1 MAKKAKE
8 LQDLLQEIEDLIA
21 DLAHVED
28 PQEERLNPAEQNLS
42 EGTGRI
48 TLESGPPPA

>member
-21 DLAHVED
+21 ELAHLQD
-28 PQEERLNPAEQNLS
+28 PRAEQHIPAEQNLS
-42 EGTGRI
+42 EGKDRI
-48 TLESGPPPA
+48 AQGSGPPPA